1 LAWIATATGASLT
14 SRYWANELSRSRF
27 AAPPVARAAIA
38 YCLITAVYTWPL
50 PIRLATGVV
59 HDPYDPILNTWILW
73 WSTKAVP
80 LTQQWWNAPIF
91 LPAAGTFAFSEHLLG
106 IFPISAPLIAL
117 TGKPLLG
124 YNVALIVTY
133 PLSALAAYFL
143 AFTLTR
149 RHDAAFVAGLAYG
162 FAPYRL
168 AQLPHIQ
175 MLTAYWT
182 PICLAAL
189 HRYDTGA
196 RTRWA
201 AVAAAA
207 WFMQAMSNGYFFFF
221 LSFLIALWAAWF
233 AAGRWRAAQIGR
245 AAACFLVAALLFAP
259 VALGYF
265 EILTGRYG
273 FSRGPEAIALY
284 SADIG
289 SLLQASEESWLW
301 GWLRVVRKPEGELF
315 PGLTLAALAGFALF
329 AAKPFASLP
338 GHSARRWL
346 QLTLAALFAIFLAAA
361 LWRFIHGPWR
371 LTLAGVRVLSLGRAD
386 MPLLFA
392 TAAFLGWL
400 ATVPAIAAAARRR
413 SPLMFYALAAFVMW
427 IFALGPDPQLF
438 GRDGVSHGPYAWLMW
453 LPGVD
458 GLRVPARFWTMS
470 LVCLS
475 VVAAYAI
482 FRMPARGRRVAVVI
496 AAAGLVVD
504 GWPGTFPVLAEPGR
518 RQTPPGASAR
528 VDLPMTDER
537 NTDALYQQTFDAVPS
552 YNGYSGYAA
561 PHQHAMHQLLHAF
574 DPRILRA
581 MTARGSLGVVVDH
594 ATDPTGV
601 HRQFVLA
608 YPGAARIE
616 ERAGWSSYLL
626 PAVTGADA
634 LPDVSGEPLRI
645 KALTAFPSQ
654 PHTPRAIDGSI
665 RTRWSGGV
673 QRSAADFTIELEE
686 AGRVGQLVTD
696 LGEFVGDYP
705 VRLRL
710 EVSPDGA
717 QWETVHLGDTALHAY
732 YAAVRHPKEVPV
744 VYPINR
750 DNVRFLRMTQLGW
763 GARDWSIAEV
773 RVLR

>member
-1 LAWIATATGASLT
+1 M
-14 SRYWANELSRSRF
+14 
-27 AAPPVARAAIA
+27 
-38 YCLITAVYTWPL
+38 
-50 PIRLATGVV
+50 
-59 HDPYDPILNTWILW
+59 W

-168 AQLPHIQ
+168 GQLPHIQ
-175 MLTAYWT
+175 TLTAYWT
-182 PICLAAL
+182 PICLGAL

-201 AVAAAA
+201 AAAAAA
-207 WFMQAMSNGYFFFF
+207 WYMQAMSNGYFFFF
-221 LSFLIALWAAWF
+221 LSLLIALWVAWF
-233 AAGRWRAAQIGR
+233 ATGRWRAGQIGR
-245 AAACFLVAALLFAP
+245 FAGCFLVAALLFAP
-259 VALGYF
+259 VALGYSQ
-265 EILTGRYG
+265 ILTGHYG

-301 GWLRVVRKPEGELF
+301 GWLRAVSKPESELF
-315 PGLTLAALAGFALF
+315 PGLTLAALVVFALL
-329 AAKPFASLP
+329 AAKPFVPMP
-338 GHSARRWL
+338 GHPARRWL
-346 QLTLAALFAIFLAAA
+346 RRTLAVLFAIFLAAG

-371 LTLAGVRVLSLGRAD
+371 LTLAGVRVVSIGRAD
-386 MPLLFA
+386 MPFLFA
-392 TAAFLGWL
+392 TTAFLGWMG
-400 ATVPAIAAAARRR
+400 TVPAIAAAVRRR
-413 SPLMFYALAAFVMW
+413 SPLLFYALAAFVMW

-438 GRDGVSHGPYAWLMW
+438 GRDGLSQGPYAWLMW

-475 VVAAYAI
+475 VVAAYAV
-482 FRMPARGRRVAVVI
+482 FRMPSRGRSVAVAI

-504 GWPGTFPVLAEPGR
+504 GWPRTFPVLAEPGR

-528 VDLPMTDER
+528 LDLPMTDER
-537 NTDALYQQTFDAVPS
+537 DVDALYQQMFDGVPT

-561 PHQHAMHQLLHAF
+561 PHQYAMRELLHGF

-581 MTARGSLGVVVDH
+581 MTARGSLGIVVDH
-594 ATDPTGV
+594 AADPNGL

-616 ERAGWSSYLL
+616 EHAGWSSYLL
-626 PAVTGADA
+626 PAVTGADL
-634 LPDVSGEPLRI
+634 LPDATGTPLPI
-645 KALTAFPSQ
+645 KSLTAFPSQ
-654 PHTPRAIDGSI
+654 LHTPRAIDGSVK
-665 RTRWSGGV
+665 TRWSGGV
-673 QRSAADFTIELEE
+673 QRSAADFTIELEQP
-686 AGRVGQLVTD
+686 GRVAQIVTD
-696 LGEFVGDYP
+696 LGEFNADYP
-705 VRLRL
+705 IRLRL
-710 EVSPDGA
+710 EVSSDGA
-717 QWETVHLGDTALHAY
+717 RWETVYVGDTALHAY
-732 YAAVRHPKEVPV
+732 YAAVRHPKQVPV
-744 VYPINR
+744 AYPINR
-750 DNVRFLRMTQLGW
+750 DNVRFLRLTQLGW
-763 GARDWSIAEV
+763 GKRDWSIAEV